1 MAADDYE
8 PSDLDTTPLRLGE
21 ILAVAEMLP
30 DHGGIPLEQW
40 PGCRYLQPRHEGAQ
54 VASGVSLVGR
64 VLALASLRID
74 LKRLARLFLP
84 GPRAEDST
92 AI

>member
-1 MAADDYE
+1 
-8 PSDLDTTPLRLGE
+8 
-21 ILAVAEMLP
+21 
-30 DHGGIPLEQW
+30 
-40 PGCRYLQPRHEGAQ
+40 
-54 VASGVSLVGR
+54 VSLVGR

-92 AI
+92 DLAYTLEDTRSRAFKIEYRVRLRQAFEAAAEGSVQDVL